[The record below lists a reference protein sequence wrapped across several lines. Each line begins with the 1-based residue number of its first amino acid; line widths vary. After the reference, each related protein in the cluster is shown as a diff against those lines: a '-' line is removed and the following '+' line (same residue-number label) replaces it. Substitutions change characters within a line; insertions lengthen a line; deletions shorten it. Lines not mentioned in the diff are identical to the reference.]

1 MASSSGFWWVYKL
14 WFILILIFIL
24 IAQGFLEFT
33 MESDSVG
40 TESTG
45 HHSESEYSPLLSRA
59 NKSEIFLPQISDDMV
74 SYIIITP
81 SNLTKILEPLAT
93 WKTKSGVPAKIF
105 TIDGPD
111 GIYSKFPDGDNAAK
125 IHDFLSSMHEN
136 NSKLEWV
143 LLVGDEDIIPSRRV
157 FVNAKD
163 PYGLDDY
170 YYSDYYYA
178 GLNNSWDQDGD
189 GVYGEQKGD
198 VNWRA
203 DLYVGRLPVNNA
215 SEANIAV
222 NKILKYE
229 TEPEIG
235 QWMRNASFWSGLLDA
250 PNNLSAYEGYKDN
263 AIKVTNKILNYVPK
277 KMTINH
283 LYDYNQL
290 QGGFYSF
297 DDDTLTKKNVKS
309 DFNSGQTIIS
319 FAGQAY
325 YTGDELAHY
334 YDVAGLEGVPDG
346 FGSLYSYND
355 GKYSTNGNKLPL
367 MYLSTCSVNFTEPD
381 DSNLEQLITA
391 KDGGV
396 IGLIGNSGKSYRGE
410 TENGSSYGNW
420 WLNEH
425 FWELFFNGIY
435 QPGKCLYKLKEKYV
449 MEVIY
454 FDPPYLEM
462 TVANLVGYNLL
473 GDPEIDI
480 WTDVPGNLNLTSSI
494 ILDETHKLKVMVTND
509 SGNTVENARVCV
521 YNSEVYEYQVTDS
534 DGFAMLDFDPRL
546 TGELEVIVTA
556 HNFLPFST
564 TFNYENKPPVMKE
577 LPDLELDEDTIL
589 EDAIIFEDYI
599 SDPDNTI
606 NQTKITITNISTL
619 DVEVWVDRFNVLQV
633 RPPPNW
639 NGVIT
644 GVVNVSDGVS
654 SVERPLKIT
663 VHPMNDAPKIN
674 EIGTQRIN
682 VSAIFEYSV
691 NAWDI
696 DNDELTYSDDSN
708 MFDIDSKSGLI
719 KFKTKNSQVG
729 KHEVNIT
736 VSDGN
741 SSTWI
746 IFTLDI
752 IADEDDGFWAIYW
765 FPVAVIIGFIIFV
778 ILVLVVSSIQERKRK
793 AEDDKKQTKSKPKS
807 KASSK
812 KK

>member
-1 MASSSGFWWVYKL
+1 MAHSSGFWWIFKL
-14 WFILILIFIL
+14 WLNVILILFL
-24 IAQGFLEFT
+24 IAQGFSGL
-33 MESDSVG
+33 SLDPDSVG
-40 TESTG
+40 IENTDY
-45 HHSESEYSPLLSRA
+45 HSESEFSTQFTRA
-59 NKSEIFLPQISDDMV
+59 NETEINPPQISDEML
-74 SYIIITP
+74 SYVIITP
-81 SNLTKILEPLAT
+81 SNLTKTIEPLAA

-105 TIDGPD
+105 TVDGPN
-111 GIYSKFPDGDNAAK
+111 GIYSNYPEGDNAAK
-125 IHDFLSSMHEN
+125 IHDFLTSMHEN
-136 NSKLEWV
+136 NSNLEWV

-170 YYSDYYYA
+170 YYSDHYYA
-178 GLNNSWDQDGD
+178 GLNNSWDQDSD
-189 GVYGEQKGD
+189 GIYGEQKGD

-203 DLYVGRLPVNNA
+203 DLFVGRLPVNNI
-215 SEANIAV
+215 SEAESAI

-229 TEPEIG
+229 TEPETG
-235 QWMRNASFWSGLLDA
+235 QWMKNASFWSGLLDA
-250 PNNLSAYEGYKDN
+250 PNNLSAYQNYKDN
-263 AIKVTNKILNYVPK
+263 AVKVTNKVLPHVPNQ
-277 KMTINH
+277 MTVTH
-283 LYDYNQL
+283 RYDYNQL

-297 DDDTLTKKNVKS
+297 NDDTLTKKNIKN
-309 DFNSGQTIIS
+309 DFNSGQTIVS

-334 YDVAGLEGVPDG
+334 FDVAGLEGVPDG

-391 KDGGV
+391 PDGGV
-396 IGLIGNSGKSYRGE
+396 IGLIGNSGKSYR
-410 TENGSSYGNW
+410 

-425 FWELFFNGIY
+425 FWELFFNGTY

-454 FDPPYLEM
+454 FDPPYLQM

-480 WTDVPGNLNLTSSI
+480 WTNTPGNLNLSSSI
-494 ILDETHKLKVMVTND
+494 ILDESHKLKVIVTND

-534 DGFAMLDFDPRL
+534 DGSAVLDFDPRL
-546 TGELEVIVTA
+546 TSELEVTVTA
-556 HNFLPFST
+556 HNFLPFIS
-564 TFNYENKPPVMKE
+564 TFNYENKPPVLKE
-577 LPDLELDEDTIL
+577 LPELELDEDTIL
-589 EDAIIFEDYI
+589 EDAIIFKDYI

-606 NQTKITITNISTL
+606 NQTKITISNLSTL
-619 DVEVWVDRFNVLQV
+619 DVEVWVDRFNVLQI

-644 GVVNVSDGVS
+644 GKINVSDGVS
-654 SVERPLKIT
+654 SVERPLRIT
-663 VHPMNDAPKIN
+663 VNPVNDAPKVN
-674 EIGTQRIN
+674 EIAPQSVN
-682 VSAIFEYSV
+682 VSEVFEYQA

-696 DNDELTYSDDSN
+696 DNDELTYSAETN
-708 MFDIDSKSGLI
+708 LFDIDSESGLV
-719 KFKTKNSQVG
+719 KFRAKDKNVG
-729 KHEVNIT
+729 KHEINIS

-741 SSTWI
+741 TSAWV
-746 IFTLDI
+746 IFTLEI
-752 IADEDDGFWAIYW
+752 VAEEEDNFWAIYW
-765 FPVAVIIGFIIFV
+765 FPAAVILGFIIFV
-778 ILVLVVSSIQERKRK
+778 IVVLIVSNIQERKRK
-793 AEDDKKQTKSKPKS
+793 ADVDKKQTKPKPKS
-807 KASSK
+807 KAPSK